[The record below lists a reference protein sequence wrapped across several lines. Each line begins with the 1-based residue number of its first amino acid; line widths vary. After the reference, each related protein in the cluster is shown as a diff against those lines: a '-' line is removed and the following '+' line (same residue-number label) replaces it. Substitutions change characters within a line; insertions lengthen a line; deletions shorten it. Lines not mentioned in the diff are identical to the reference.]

1 MANIRRLPPPKGILK
16 KKTRSGRASPYLT
29 MNVLFWN
36 IRGIGNEISKK
47 MLRWHCNTIRPDL
60 LCLAEP
66 KVPLENIHSSFWSS
80 IQMNF
85 VALNSRV
92 SGLPKKRVLRSHK
105 VSLINIIYRS
115 EQVIVLELESCSRR
129 FNIAFVYAHA
139 SHMQRRLLWASSA

>member
-1 MANIRRLPPPKGILK
+1 
-16 KKTRSGRASPYLT
+16 

-36 IRGIGNEISKK
+36 IRGIGNDISKK

-129 FNIAFVYAHA
+129 FSLISPLCMHMLPTCKDGFYGPIFIGLISAA
-139 SHMQRRLLWASSA
+139 SW